1 MLRQMERS
9 AIHVLAKR
17 GKSQRA
23 IAQELGVS
31 RVTVARVLAEP
42 VDRQPAKR
50 SRSSTVDAYR
60 PQIEQWLDEGLS
72 IVRMLELT
80 REDEQMP
87 FTGGRSTFNDR
98 VRQIRAE
105 RDRQQADVP
114 VRFEGLPGEYL
125 QVDWGE
131 IRRFP
136 FSQQPAAT
144 RYVLCCRLKYS
155 RWVWLRW
162 TTEMRQETLLRGLID
177 CCCALGWVP
186 WVLVFDNMQTVTTGR
201 DQQHSPI
208 WHPVFRQV
216 AAEFGFHPE
225 ACAVGRGN
233 QKGAVESL
241 VKWVK
246 GNFLAGRLFAD
257 DADLARQAAMWTEMA
272 NRRPS
277 DATGVPPLDR
287 LREEA
292 ATGGRLP
299 PTAHDYGFPRSVRVS
314 AESLIHL
321 RGNVYSVPITHVGTT
336 LTAHLYRDA
345 VRVFHDTVQVADHRR
360 AADGARV
367 RIIDPEHFRALFA
380 RKPRAQVMLYRQ
392 ALLDLSRE
400 AEWYMST
407 VSQRRRERLR
417 EEVLATYALFV
428 LYGREALIEAMEQAD
443 ARGIYG
449 AEYLEALLAPRLAEH
464 GRHAAL
470 PVDLPPQHE
479 VDRELAQ
486 YESFVTVSAGGPSW

>member
-1 MLRQMERS
+1 MERS

-17 GKSQRA
+17 GTSQRA
-23 IAQELGVS
+23 IARELGIS

-50 SRSSTVDAYR
+50 SRSSMVDPYR
-60 PQIEQWLDEGLS
+60 PQIEQWLDEDLS
-72 IVRMLELT
+72 IVRMLELA
-80 REDEQMP
+80 REGEQMP
-87 FTGGRSTFNDR
+87 FVGGRSTFNDR

-105 RDRQQADVP
+105 REREQVDVL

-136 FSQQPAAT
+136 FTQQPPAT

-201 DQQHSPI
+201 DLQHNPI
-208 WHPVFRQV
+208 WHPIFRQV

-246 GNFLAGRLFAD
+246 GNFLAGRTFTD
-257 DADLARQAAMWTEMA
+257 DADLARQAALWAEAA
-272 NRRPS
+272 NQRPS
-277 DATGVPPLDR
+277 DATGIPPLDR
-287 LREEA
+287 LREEEA
-292 ATGGRLP
+292 KGGTLP
-299 PTAHDYGFPRSVRVS
+299 STAHDYGFPRSVRVS

-336 LTAHLYRDA
+336 LTARLYRDA
-345 VRVFHDTVQVADHRR
+345 VRIFHDTVPVADHRR

-367 RIIDPEHFRALFA
+367 RVIDPEHFRALFA

-400 AEWYMST
+400 AAWYMSA

-417 EEVLATYALFV
+417 EEVLATCALFV
-428 LYGREALIEAMEQAD
+428 LYGREALVEAMEQAD

-449 AEYLEALLAPRLAEH
+449 AEYLEVLLAPRLADH
-464 GRHAAL
+464 GRHATL
-470 PVDLPPQHE
+470 PVDLPAQHE